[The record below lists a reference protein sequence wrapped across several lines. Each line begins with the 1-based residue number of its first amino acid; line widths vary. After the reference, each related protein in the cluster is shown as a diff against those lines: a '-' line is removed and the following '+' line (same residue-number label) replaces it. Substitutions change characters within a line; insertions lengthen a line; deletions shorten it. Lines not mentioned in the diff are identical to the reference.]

1 MTDYK
6 MINQDDYDKIRLH
19 FEMMDK
25 NKDGKITRQE
35 ILEVLSKGNKKV
47 DMKAVNDLIDKSD
60 VNKDGY
66 ISWNEFLAMMTKK
79 KEKEALKKEQEAEKL
94 SSRHIDEEESLMA
107 FKMFDSDNNGLISF
121 DELQQAMKVMRHLP
135 SNQMMIKTSFFQEL
149 GLEHRAERLRG
160 VFQSLDTNNDGQ
172 VDAIEF
178 RRLLG

>member
-121 DELQQAMKVMRHLP
+121 DELQQAMKVKHCALKANTENETLAFKADDDKDFIFSGAWFGTQSREVERSVSISRHK
-135 SNQMMIKTSFFQEL
+135 Q
-149 GLEHRAERLRG
+149 
-160 VFQSLDTNNDGQ
+160 
-172 VDAIEF
+172 
-178 RRLLG
+178 